1 MYHSRFVSREESEEF
16 FRSTP
21 FEAVFS
27 KCEQEVYK
35 KLVSTERKRQ
45 WVMGRMAVK
54 SLINELAHGGTKA
67 LDDIEVHVDELGK
80 PFVSGP
86 FHVSISHK
94 GDLAIGAVSSRPIG
108 VDMETYRPVSM
119 RMQKYYLA
127 TDEQV
132 YFADKYGDRGA
143 IIAWTIKES
152 YLKALGTGFILS
164 PLSFT
169 IAIDEIE
176 SNQFSVLN
184 KDNARERVHI
194 RTEEYGDQCV
204 SYSVL
209 L

>member
-1 MYHSRFVSREESEEF
+1 MYHSRFVTQADSEEI
-16 FRSTP
+16 FRSTS

-27 KCEQEVYK
+27 NSEQEVYK
-35 KLVSTERKRQ
+35 KLVSTLRKKQ
-45 WVMGRMAVK
+45 WVMGRLAVK

-67 LDDIEVHVDELGK
+67 LADIEVRVDGRGQ

-108 VDMETYRPVSM
+108 VDMETYRPVSV

-127 TDEQV
+127 KDEQV
-132 YFADKYGDRGA
+132 HFADKYGDKGA

-169 IAIDEIE
+169 VAVDEIE
-176 SNQFSVLN
+176 SNQFFLFS
-184 KDNARERVHI
+184 KDNMRERVHI
-194 RTEEYGDQCV
+194 RTEEYGDHCV
-204 SYSVL
+204 SYTVL